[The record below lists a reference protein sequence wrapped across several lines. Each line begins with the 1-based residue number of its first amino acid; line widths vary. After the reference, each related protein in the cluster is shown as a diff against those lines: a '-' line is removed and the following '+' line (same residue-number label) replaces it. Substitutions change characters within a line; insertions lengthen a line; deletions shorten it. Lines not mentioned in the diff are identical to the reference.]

1 MSDSRFLAALQ
12 ERVILGDGA
21 YGTEFL
27 RRGGLPGRPFDEL
40 NLTRPH
46 LVLQLHQEYLAAG
59 SELTKTNTFLAN
71 GFRLKPHQLG
81 GQVRDINKA
90 GVQLAKEAAR
100 GGLVAGTIGPLTEC
114 PRDERAAYYREQCE
128 VLVDGGCDVLVLETF
143 TEVSDLLAAMEIAK
157 GSGLPVV
164 CQLAQKLERGFDRL
178 VAMAPKWGIDVVGTN
193 CLDAEQTQ
201 FFIERTAKDAKIP
214 MSAFPSAGLPGRE
227 QAPWQFAELLES
239 LVAAGVRL
247 VGGCCGAGPEH
258 IRAAAK
264 QLGRGR

>member
-27 RRGGLPGRPFDEL
+27 RRGALPGRPFDEL

-71 GFRLKPHQLG
+71 GFRLKPHGLG
-81 GQVRDINKA
+81 GQVRDINHA
-90 GVQLAKEAAR
+90 GVQLAREAAR
-100 GGLVAGTIGPLTEC
+100 GGLVAGTVGPLTEC
-114 PRDERAAYYREQCE
+114 PREERAAYYREQCE

-143 TEVSDLLAAMEIAK
+143 TEVSDLLAAVEIAK

-193 CLDAEQTQ
+193 CLDPEQTR
-201 FFIERTAKDAKIP
+201 FFIERTAKDAKLP
-214 MSAFPSAGLPGRE
+214 MSAFPSAGLPG
-227 QAPWQFAELLES
+227 QTLPPKGFARTVKELVE
-239 LVAAGVRL
+239 AGVRL
-247 VGGCCGAGPEH
+247 TGGCCGTGPDH
-258 IRAAAK
+258 IRATAAL
-264 QLGRGR
+264 LGKRP